1 MNECAAEGNY
11 DNTDDDDDIT
21 WQLDIKAT
29 SEMILNF

>member
-1 MNECAAEGNY
+1 MNEFAVQGND

-29 SEMILNF
+29 SKMIFNF